1 MSSSDGEINR
11 FTMANRVGG
20 LLRIYALSGRSGT
33 TWSTGMIKLDD
44 MYVHLSISPRSS
56 RQNRGS
62 ACGSSKFTW
71 VVLSSMHL
79 SFGILFGWLFI
90 GPVLPLGAEDLQSA
104 NSIETETLSPE
115 QIEFFEKHV
124 RPILVERC
132 YECHGERS
140 DGGLQLNS
148 REGLL
153 RGGDSGAALVPGDLD
168 ASLLIEAIRYQNL
181 DFQMPP
187 QGKLDPVQIGML
199 EKWVEMGAPDPR
211 QERLAARLPVGMST
225 KEGREF
231 WSFQPVSNP
240 AVPVVGGHA
249 FVKNPIDAF
258 VLKRLLDQGLQPAPL
273 AQPRTL
279 IRRLYMNLT
288 GVPPTPEQVDKY
300 LADDSPRA
308 TQVVIDHLLHSPSYG
323 ERWGRHWLDVA
334 RYADSNGLDE
344 NLAFG
349 NAWRYR
355 DYVIHAF
362 NADRPFSRFLIEQ
375 LAGDL
380 LPDVNE
386 ETRVA
391 TGFLVLGA
399 KVLAE
404 PDREKLM
411 MDTIDEQID
420 TTGKAFMGMSLG
432 CVRCHDHKFDPIKQR
447 DYYALAAI
455 FKSTKT
461 FGDSNTG
468 AIKHWHEYVFGSDDD
483 LSDFKVIDAE
493 IARLRKEASDWKNS
507 AMAKL
512 RVEAS
517 EKATEY
523 LIASTEFGVSDSLVR
538 ITEVA
543 ERYGLHPRILH
554 HCRRHL
560 EFNQQHAVFHPWHQV
575 QQSYSSTVL
584 KAEAIQRIYGPLFA
598 TATGSTVKESSDLDP
613 VIKSVVLPDSKLVAA
628 ALKDHSG
635 FLTIPP
641 KPEFAFDDETLA
653 EYNRRMEVARIYESK
668 ARDVPAAMGVA
679 DDTILAKLPIHIRG
693 NHLNLGEE
701 VNRDFPE
708 VMRSSNV
715 RPVFPRHQS
724 GRLEF
729 ARWMAS
735 TQHPLTARV
744 YVNRVWR
751 WHFGAGLARTTENFG
766 VLGDRPSHPELLDWL
781 AHWFMES
788 GWSTKDLNRLI
799 LGSNTYRM
807 SVLHPQESVA
817 KKVDPDNRL
826 LWKFR
831 MQRLEPEQIRD
842 SILAISG
849 RLERTMAGKTVPLRN
864 RQFVFNHTS
873 VDHTRYDSLRRAVYL
888 PVIRN
893 NLYTMFEQFDF
904 PDPTMPTGN
913 RSETVVAPQ
922 ALLLMN
928 SGLVLDSADAL
939 AESLLQLSASDK
951 SRVEM
956 AYQRVLGRRP
966 NERESSRAIDF
977 VAQIRS
983 GSTLNAGA
991 VDDQVINKGWSLFCQ
1006 SLFACNEF
1014 MYQR

>member
-1 MSSSDGEINR
+1 MPAGTIKITGMYFYLLILLRSKRSSDFERGNFLTVVQSSIYPSV
-11 FTMANRVGG
+11 RV
-20 LLRIYALSGRSGT
+20 LFYWFL
-33 TWSTGMIKLDD
+33 
-44 MYVHLSISPRSS
+44 ISLPRLI
-56 RQNRGS
+56 
-62 ACGSSKFTW
+62 A
-71 VVLSSMHL
+71 
-79 SFGILFGWLFI
+79 
-90 GPVLPLGAEDLQSA
+90 AEEA
-104 NSIETETLSPE
+104 KTAIHTETKAPSPE
-115 QIEFFEKHV
+115 QLEFFEKQV
-124 RPILVERC
+124 RPVLVEHC
-132 YECHGERS
+132 YECHSERA

-153 RGGDSGAALVPGDLD
+153 RGGDSGAALISGDLN
-168 ASLLIEAIRYQNL
+168 ASLLIEAVRYQNL

-187 QGKLDPVQIGML
+187 QGKLAAAQIAVL
-199 EKWVEMGAPDPR
+199 EKWVKMGAPDPR
-211 QERLAARLPVGMST
+211 QEKITARLPVGMST
-225 KEGREF
+225 EAGRKF

-240 AVPVVGGHA
+240 AVPDAGEHA

-258 VLKRLLDQGLQPAPL
+258 VLKRLVDQGLQPAPP
-273 AQPRTL
+273 ARPRTL
-279 IRRLYMNLT
+279 IRRLYMNLV

-300 LADDSPRA
+300 LADTSPRS
-308 TQVVIDHLLHSPSYG
+308 TQALIDHLLHSPSYG

-355 DYVIHAF
+355 DYVINAF
-362 NADRPFSRFLIEQ
+362 NGDRPFNRFLIEQ

-380 LPDVNE
+380 LPDVTE

-404 PDREKLM
+404 PDREKLT

-420 TTGKAFMGMSLG
+420 TTGKVFMGMSLG

-468 AIKHWHEYVFGSDDD
+468 AIKHWHEYVFETGDD
-483 LSDFKVIDAE
+483 LKEFKVIDAE
-493 IARLRKEASDWKNS
+493 IARLKKEASDWKNS

-512 RVEAS
+512 RVAAN

-523 LIASTEFGVSDSLVR
+523 LIASTEFGISDSLVR

-543 ERYGLHPRILH
+543 DRYGLHPRILH

-560 EFNQQHAVFHPWHQV
+560 EFNQQDAVFKPWHQV
-575 QQSYSSTVL
+575 QKSHSDTAQ
-584 KAEAIQRIYGPLFA
+584 KADAIQKIYGPLFA
-598 TATGSTVKESSDLDP
+598 AAVGGEVVKESLNLDF
-613 VIKSVVLPDSKLVAA
+613 VIKSLVLPDAKLVEA
-628 ALKDHSG
+628 ALKDRSG
-635 FLTIPP
+635 FLTVPP

-653 EYNRRMEVARIYESK
+653 EYDRRMEAARIYESK
-668 ARDVPAAMGVA
+668 ARDVPAAMGVS
-679 DDTILAKLPIHIRG
+679 DDTVLARLPIHIRG
-693 NHLNLGEE
+693 SHLNLGEE
-701 VNRDFPE
+701 VGRDFPE
-708 VMRSSNV
+708 VMRNSNV
-715 RPVFPRHQS
+715 RPVFPKNQS

-751 WHFGAGLARTTENFG
+751 WHFGEGLARTTENFG
-766 VLGDRPSHPELLDWL
+766 VLGDLPSHPELLDWL

-807 SVLHPQESVA
+807 SALHPQNSVA
-817 KKVDPDNRL
+817 TKVDPDNRL

-904 PDPTMPTGN
+904 PDPTMPTGD

-928 SGLVLDSADAL
+928 SDLVLDSADAL
-939 AESLLQLSASDK
+939 AQSLLQLSASDA
-951 SRVEM
+951 SRVEI
-956 AYQRVLGRRP
+956 AYQRVLGRNP
-966 NERESSRAIDF
+966 NERESRRAIDF

-983 GSTLNAGA
+983 GAKLNAGA
-991 VDDQVINKGWSLFCQ
+991 VDDQWISKGWSLFCQ
-1006 SLFACNEF
+1006 SLFASNEF